1 MRSVTRRWRPFL
13 LLPVLAVC
21 ALVAW
26 AATPARPRPQALDAL
41 RTDVQEGAIV
51 EATMALLERLGDS
64 GR

>member
-1 MRSVTRRWRPFL
+1 MRRLMRLWRLLL
-13 LLPVLAVC
+13 LLPVLAVG
-21 ALVAW
+21 AFATW
-26 AATPARPRPQALDAL
+26 TATPARPMPQALDAL